1 VPRRPTGQSVPG
13 PTARDRI
20 RPLAPRSP
28 RRNPARVLSS
38 LPIDAFLPEILASL
52 ERVPRLVLVA
62 EPGAGKTTRVPA
74 ALLAS
79 SFARDGRILVLEPR
93 RIAARMAARRVAS
106 ELGERVGQRI
116 GYNVRFERQQSAE
129 TRVLYLTE
137 ALLTRRI
144 LEDDQLRGV
153 SCVVLDEFHERSLH
167 TDLGLALLR
176 RLARGP
182 RPELRIVVMSATL
195 DAERVASFLDA
206 PVMRVPGRVFPVDI
220 EYLERPDE
228 RKLEEQVR
236 GAVRKL
242 LVRKIDGDVLVFLP
256 GAAEIRRAAQ
266 ACQELIAPFGVEI
279 ATLHGDLPPAEQDR
293 ALVRGERPKIV
304 LSTNI
309 AETSLTLEG
318 VAAVVDSGLA
328 RVAGHSPWSGLSTL
342 TTQKVSQASA
352 IQRAGRAGRVRA
364 GHCLRLFTKA
374 DFDGRP
380 RFDVPELAKADLCE
394 TELFLR
400 SVLGAAEAELAW
412 LEAPPAAARTAALSL
427 LSRLG
432 ALEEDGRASALGR
445 VLLELPVH
453 PRVGRF
459 ATALAERGYHEE
471 AASMAAL
478 LGEREIR
485 LVHRTSFGG
494 AQRANDEVGASDLL
508 ARFHALEALRGDHSA
523 ENARRHELDPGAVR
537 AVEQSRNALRRSLD
551 RVARRVDQEFEE
563 AAHSALLLAFPDRV
577 GKRRAPRSAEIV
589 LSGGGS
595 ATLAEASVVKEAEL
609 MVVFD
614 ADERGGAAAVI
625 RGASSIEPEWLL
637 EYFPERV
644 RSERRVSFDAQ
655 RERVESSEQMLY
667 DALVLDETR
676 RAGAPGPAEAALL
689 ADAALARGAAAPWDV
704 DAVDQWCRRSLFA
717 AQHDSS
723 VRAISPEQLRA
734 ALLAHCAGK
743 LSFEELRRA
752 PFEEALPELVDP
764 ALRAALARLAPA
776 RVKLPSGREL
786 KVHYELDRPPWVE
799 SRLQDF
805 FGLLDGP
812 RLAGGKVPL
821 VLHLLAPN
829 QRPVQVSTDLR
840 GFWDKHYPA
849 IRKEL
854 MRRYPRHS
862 WPEDPRSAEPPAPRR
877 K

>member
-1 VPRRPTGQSVPG
+1 VP
-13 PTARDRI
+13 
-20 RPLAPRSP
+20 
-28 RRNPARVLSS
+28 SS

-62 EPGAGKTTRVPA
+62 EPGAGKTTRVPP
-74 ALLAS
+74 ALLAG
-79 SFARDGRILVLEPR
+79 SFAREGRILVLEPR
-93 RIAARMAARRVAS
+93 RIAARMAARRVAE
-106 ELGERVGQRI
+106 ELGERPGQRI
-116 GYNVRFERQQSAE
+116 GFSVRFERQLSAD
-129 TRVLYLTE
+129 TRVLFLTE
-137 ALLTRRI
+137 ALLTRRF

-176 RLARGP
+176 RLQRGT
-182 RPELRIVVMSATL
+182 RPDLRLVVMSATL
-195 DAERVASFLDA
+195 DAERVASFLEA
-206 PVMRVPGRVFPVDI
+206 PIVRVPGRVFPVEV

-266 ACQELIAPFGVEI
+266 ACQELCAPFGIEL

-293 ALVRGERPKIV
+293 ALARGERPKIV

-318 VAAVVDSGLA
+318 VAAVIDSGLA

-352 IQRAGRAGRVRA
+352 IQRTGRAGRVRA

-394 TELFLR
+394 TELFLC
-400 SVLGAAEAELAW
+400 SVLGGAEAELEW
-412 LEAPPAAARTAALSL
+412 LEPPPAAARAAALAL
-427 LSRLG
+427 LVRLG
-432 ALEEDGRASALGR
+432 ALDEPTGRASALGR
-445 VLLELPVH
+445 ALLEMPVH

-459 ATALAERGYHEE
+459 ALALAEHGYHDE

-485 LVHRTSFGG
+485 LVHRTSFARGG
-494 AQRANDEVGASDLL
+494 QRAHDEVGASDLL
-508 ARFHALEALRGDHSA
+508 ARFQAFEELRGDHSA
-523 ENARRHELDPGAVR
+523 ENARRHELDAGAVR
-537 AVEQSRNALRRSLD
+537 AVEQSRSALRRSLE
-551 RVARRVDQEFEE
+551 RVPRRTDQEFEE
-563 AAHSALLLAFPDRV
+563 AVRTALLLAFPDRV

-595 ATLAEASVVKEAEL
+595 ASLAEASVVKEAEF

-614 ADERGGAAAVI
+614 ADERGAAAAMI

-637 EYFPERV
+637 EHFPERV
-644 RSERRVSFDAQ
+644 RSERRVSFDAT
-655 RERVESSEQMLY
+655 RERVESSELMLY
-667 DALVLDETR
+667 DALVLDEAR
-676 RAGAPGPAEAALL
+676 RVGEPGPAEAALL

-704 DAVDQWCRRSLFA
+704 DAVEQWRRRSLFA
-717 AQHDSS
+717 AQHDAS
-723 VRAISPEQLRA
+723 VQPISTERLRTALRA
-734 ALLAHCAGK
+734 HCDGK
-743 LSFEELRRA
+743 LSFEQLRRE
-752 PFEEALPELVDP
+752 PFEEVLPELVDP
-764 ALRAALARLAPA
+764 GLRSALARLSPA
-776 RVKLPSGREL
+776 RVKLASGREL
-786 KVHYELDRPPWVE
+786 KVQYELDRPPWVE

-812 RLAGGKVPL
+812 KLAGGKLPL

-829 QRPVQVSTDLR
+829 QRPVQVTTDLR

-862 WPEDPRSAEPPAPRR
+862 WPEDPRTAEPPAPRR